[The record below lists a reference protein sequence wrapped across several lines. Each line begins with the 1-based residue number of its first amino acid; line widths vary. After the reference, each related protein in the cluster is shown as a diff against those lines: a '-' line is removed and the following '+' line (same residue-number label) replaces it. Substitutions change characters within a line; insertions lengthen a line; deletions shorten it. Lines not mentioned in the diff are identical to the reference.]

1 MIYSCLTGNKFRNII
16 NSFTDT
22 LGNSLPLDNSL
33 SVFLA
38 CWLFIFKLT
47 AIIAP
52 PMRRIITMAAKTLPA
67 MAIADP
73 SENSEKKTRT
83 KQINKKI
90 IHQRMYHEV
99 TIDST
104 HF

>member
-52 PMRRIITMAAKTLPA
+52 PMSRIITMAAKTLPA
-67 MAIADP
+67 MATADR
-73 SENSEKKTRT
+73 SENSEKK
-83 KQINKKI
+83 KNKNKTN
-90 IHQRMYHEV
+90 QQENNTPKNVSQSYN
-99 TIDST
+99 
-104 HF
+104 